1 LKLIVGLGNP
11 GYEYLWTPHN
21 LGFLA
26 VDRLAEECGVNIAHR
41 EAQAVTVRTE
51 IENVGVVLAK
61 PQTFMNL
68 SGMAVARLADKYLK
82 SERELIVLVDEIDLP
97 LGALRVRLRGSA
109 GGHNGVKSVIGA
121 LGSDEFVRVRMGVGP
136 GQPVEDRV
144 SYLLGPFRKGDL
156 EIVADTVAR
165 AGQAVRVILKEGP
178 ERAMNVFNRRVRPP
192 QS

>member
-26 VDRLAEECGVNIAHR
+26 VDRLAEECGVDISHR

-68 SGMAVARLADKYLK
+68 SGMAVARLAHKYLK
-82 SERELIVLVDEIDLP
+82 SERELILLVDEIDLP

-136 GQPVEDRV
+136 DQPVEDRV